1 MTAPLSNLQLE
12 LLKLYQNK
20 VSDEDLLAINDMIIN
35 YFANKTQNAADDIWQ
50 KKNFS
55 NELMDEWLNK
65 DLRK

>member
-35 YFANKTQNAADDIWQ
+35 YFASKTQNTADGIWQ